1 MQHFKL
7 LGRCAKVKTE
17 LAFFQEQRE
26 RFTVDSIV
34 FAQYAFCLIPKVFNA
49 VDMVLSVGKQLAVI
63 NAVVGKSAY
72 IQHIIAAQTIRI
84 DNAVWHNFLCDNR
97 K

>member
-1 MQHFKL
+1 
-7 LGRCAKVKTE
+7 
-17 LAFFQEQRE
+17 
-26 RFTVDSIV
+26 
-34 FAQYAFCLIPKVFNA
+34 
-49 VDMVLSVGKQLAVI
+49 MVLSVGKQLTMVD
-63 NAVVGKSAY
+63 VVMGKSAY

>member
-1 MQHFKL
+1 
-7 LGRCAKVKTE
+7 
-17 LAFFQEQRE
+17 
-26 RFTVDSIV
+26 
-34 FAQYAFCLIPKVFNA
+34 
-49 VDMVLSVGKQLAVI
+49 MVLSVGKQLAVI

-84 DNAVWHNFLCDNR
+84 DNAVRHNFLCDNR